1 LYPVTTPKGFT
12 VNEDPT
18 GAWPSL
24 GIACDGDVRQTIDVI
39 DSRAME
45 LLADNSQ
52 ALFRMKCTPDTI
64 VKYKFYT
71 PLAYSKPASVLAP
84 LAGGKVVSSTVVE
97 DEHGHHLDHTG
108 ITAGSKVKLILSLN
122 SLYFSAK
129 TKCKTYIKVERVQ
142 SVEAGTDVAEVATD
156 FACNSNGSDSS
167 SIQARRA
174 VTKSTGHIQNT
185 NNSLTG
191 ASASSAGAIYYTIT
205 TPPSDPMSMVRP
217 RSHGTMKKAGKSK
230 YAPGVFKAHLRSV
243 ALGRTKGKGKGG
255 KKGGKKHHAKRHKHV
270 KGTAKRKGAAY
281 CTRPYRKRDMLMWK

>member
-174 VTKSTGHIQNT
+174 VTKSTGHIQKHKQQPHRRICIIGWCNPLRHDNT
-185 NNSLTG
+185 TKQSNGNDTSRCKLCHCQT
-191 ASASSAGAIYYTIT
+191 
-205 TPPSDPMSMVRP
+205 
-217 RSHGTMKKAGKSK
+217 
-230 YAPGVFKAHLRSV
+230 V
-243 ALGRTKGKGKGG
+243 AW
-255 KKGGKKHHAKRHKHV
+255 H
-270 KGTAKRKGAAY
+270 
-281 CTRPYRKRDMLMWK
+281 